1 MGSDGS
7 WLGSLASQRAARG
20 TPPKSNSEKQSC
32 VRAPNPFMGRC
43 EQLNGVNVA
52 GSNISFV
59 PVEVLRAAIGWRIGS
74 C

>member
-1 MGSDGS
+1 
-7 WLGSLASQRAARG
+7 
-20 TPPKSNSEKQSC
+20 
-32 VRAPNPFMGRC
+32 MGRC